1 MEPLGVSERLIH
13 RTKFIVASSLE
24 APAILFSLLIFVFFI
39 TNRIHLQKLQHQA
52 LLVLLIVNFIQLSI
66 NMPMVIHFFRLGRIS
81 PETSTYCK
89 LWMYVE
95 STLDCASASIVAIM
109 SIQRHTLV
117 FHFITLRIRFN
128 KYIYY
133 YLPLL
138 LGITYPMIFYLATV
152 VFYPCDDTQWN
163 FTLNMCGDKTCY
175 LSNDQILATFDW
187 IVNTGLPVV
196 VIIIGNVALIVR
208 VIRQKLRR
216 QQSVSW
222 VKQRRMTLQLLSISC
237 LYLIA
242 WLPSII
248 SGLMQ
253 QIVPSESVYGIQE
266 DYISDLT
273 YLISLLLP
281 WLCIGLVPDF
291 KKWLLKQIR
300 RIKRPSN
307 TIGIGTMT

>member
-1 MEPLGVSERLIH
+1 M
-13 RTKFIVASSLE
+13 
-24 APAILFSLLIFVFFI
+24 FFI

-66 NMPMVIHFFRLGRIS
+66 NMPMVIHFLRLGRIS

-95 STLDCASASIVAIM
+95 FTLDCASVLLTAIM
-109 SIQRHTLV
+109 SIQRHILV
-117 FHFITLRIRFN
+117 FHANTLRIRFN

-163 FTLNMCGDKTCY
+163 FTLNMCGDTTCFF
-175 LSNDQILATFDW
+175 SNDQILATFDW

-196 VIIIGNVALIVR
+196 VIIIGNATLIIR

-237 LYLIA
+237 LYLIT
-242 WLPSII
+242 WSPTVVTSVIQQFEPSNY
-248 SGLMQ
+248 
-253 QIVPSESVYGIQE
+253 VYEIQE

-273 YLISLLLP
+273 YLISFLLP
-281 WLCIGLVPDF
+281 WLCIGLISNF
-291 KKWLLKQIR
+291 EKWLLKQIR
-300 RIKRPSN
+300 RIKRPPN
-307 TIGIGTMT
+307 TIGVGTMT